1 MLSGLSSSTL
11 FWTAGGIPPT
21 KALKFT
27 VSKPICRRK
36 FRRKF
41 SQRVVRPW
49 HTLHRGAVV
58 APSLEAFKATLDG
71 AHGRT
76 R

>member
-11 FWTAGGIPPT
+11 FWTADGIPPT

-49 HTLHRGAVV
+49 HRLHRGAVV
-58 APSLEAFKATLDG
+58 AHPWRPSRPRWMGPWAA
-71 AHGRT
+71 
-76 R
+76 